1 MKLEFILKQI
11 DCHLHNPQIQLDL
24 LNKMAFTKH
33 FTTTVMFSVLLAAI
47 PTVASA
53 QSLVQQWRQGLRG
66 SRLTS
71 YSGSV
76 ISSNSSLTVINFC
89 SNGRYSYYREGSWSV
104 PGQAGGASNN
114 RITGR
119 WDIQQQGPRT
129 LLVYQTDY
137 GQSGSFPIYLQ
148 NNGRVNIG
156 GAAYAVQRGGAGC

>member
-1 MKLEFILKQI
+1 MTFI
-11 DCHLHNPQIQLDL
+11 
-24 LNKMAFTKH
+24 KH
-33 FTTTVMFSVLLAAI
+33 FTTTVMFSVLLASL
-47 PTVASA
+47 PTAGFA
-53 QSLVQQWRQGLRG
+53 QSLVQQWRQGLSG

-76 ISSNSSLTVINFC
+76 ISSNSSLTIINFC
-89 SNGRYSYYREGSWSV
+89 SNGRYSYHREGSWTV

-119 WDIQQQGPRT
+119 WDIQQQGNRSF
-129 LLVYQTDY
+129 LVYQTDD

-156 GAAYAVQRGGAGC
+156 GASYAIQQRGAGC